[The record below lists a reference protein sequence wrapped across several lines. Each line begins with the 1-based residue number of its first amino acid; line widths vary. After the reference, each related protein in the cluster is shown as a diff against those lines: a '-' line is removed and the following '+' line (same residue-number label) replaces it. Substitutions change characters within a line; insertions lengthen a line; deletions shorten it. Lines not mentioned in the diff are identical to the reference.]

1 MTDSNKNKHNSYV
14 PVETKLEKYRD
25 WLILSCILVI
35 GMGGLFFISYNP
47 IQKSKNDADKGKLIS
62 HFFGKKSSLTKNVVA
77 IRSNNLKINGTLKA
91 NELVDF
97 ELQNRTEKA
106 EYTLVL
112 GDSQS
117 KAFESDQISHKFNKA
132 GIYKIELRQKLGDQ
146 VSIIHSEYLE
156 LL

>member
-1 MTDSNKNKHNSYV
+1 MTDSNKNKHSSYV

-25 WLILSCILVI
+25 WLVLSCILVI
-35 GMGGLFFISYNP
+35 GMGGLLFISYNP

-62 HFFGKKSSLTKNVVA
+62 HFFGKKSLPPKNS
-77 IRSNNLKINGTLKA
+77 ITIKSKNLKIHGTLKA

-106 EYTLVL
+106 EYILLL

-117 KAFESDQISHKFNKA
+117 KAFESDQRN
-132 GIYKIELRQKLGDQ
+132 RQ
-146 VSIIHSEYLE
+146 
-156 LL
+156 